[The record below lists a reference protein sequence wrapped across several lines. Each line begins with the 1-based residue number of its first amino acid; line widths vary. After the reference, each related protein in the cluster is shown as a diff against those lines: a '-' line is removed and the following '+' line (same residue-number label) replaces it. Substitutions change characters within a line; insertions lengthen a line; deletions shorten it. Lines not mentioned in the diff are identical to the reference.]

1 MSVYPGGFS
10 TARLQVARLTKAL
23 RCTESIQLV
32 LTHSPGTAAPEV
44 FEDDKSCAKA
54 QLSF

>member
-1 MSVYPGGFS
+1 MAVYPGGFS

-23 RCTESIQLV
+23 RCTESTQLA
-32 LTHSPGTAAPEV
+32 LTHSLGAAASEV
-44 FEDDKSCAKA
+44 FEDDKSYAKA

>member
-23 RCTESIQLV
+23 RCTESTQLA
-32 LTHSPGTAAPEV
+32 LTHSLGAAASEV
-44 FEDDKSCAKA
+44 FEDDKSYAKA